1 MSPVPSTNPSD
12 NREVF
17 KVSDDVISIIRE
29 LIQLSL
35 LTGTNIV
42 DHLRAIQ
49 LERSEIGSLLL
60 TLAPEYV
67 EAYNDMITKLNEQAL
82 AHQAEMQKTPAI
94 ED

>member
-1 MSPVPSTNPSD
+1 MSTDTTPVADS
-12 NREVF
+12 REIF
-17 KVSDDVISIIRE
+17 KMSDDVISIVRE

-49 LERSEIGSLLL
+49 LERVEAGHATL

-67 EAYNDMITKLNEQAL
+67 EAYNAMILSLNEEAVKK
-82 AHQAEMQKTPAI
+82 QAEMQKTPAI
-94 ED
+94 EE